1 MVGKFQLY
9 GRKCQY
15 GNGIS
20 TCYFT
25 SILDEE
31 VEEQLVA
38 RHKNAFTKCTLS
50 TKY

>member
-1 MVGKFQLY
+1 MAENVSMKMEYLLA
-9 GRKCQY
+9 
-15 GNGIS
+15 
-20 TCYFT
+20 TT